1 MSIIKNLVATCIK
14 CAEENDVLTIGIGD
28 DSHDPKNLSLSD
40 DSMKMN
46 YPLTNA
52 LDSRVSQRNMS

>member
-1 MSIIKNLVATCIK
+1 MSIIKNLVATCIN

-28 DSHDPKNLSLSD
+28 DSHDPKTLSLSD
-40 DSMKMN
+40 DSTKMN

-52 LDSRVSQRNMS
+52 LVSE